1 MDFTFLKDYH
11 IRGKGGPIGKDP
23 IELFSKIKR
32 KAALTDFSILLGGS
46 GSCFGEQG
54 ELDQTYGWYFTST
67 FSSPEHIVAINPA
80 GDIKDIYTI
89 FDRNF
94 GARPVVKYSK
104 IMPFIL
110 NISPRSN
117 GILEVEYG
125 EYPQD
130 VVSKM
135 DIDILE
141 RLHYSNLLQKT
152 GKTYTI
158 NTNSFDKSATSVDF
172 EKLEEY
178 TYNDKKYV
186 RLKVNANFKSP
197 WTTDKLSTGEIF
209 DYGEYVWV
217 EVKPVKWLVDEKEDL
232 AISEKLLFSNIPY
245 ETKKNYL
252 RSFNSTYIKKYIDD
266 YFSKEIIPCKVHE
279 NIVQTQEEVDKEVLQ
294 TNKYGFDYSKVTEEE
309 IITGSIESDI
319 AVFLHGKS
327 SDGKSARVKQIDPDC
342 IIIYLRN
349 ATPESLNG
357 KSVYN
362 SDAGK
367 MIDIKP
373 TWLVKLEEICKKEPD
388 KLHIL
393 FFDEIT
399 NALPSIQGIAF
410 NIVLDKEVN
419 GKWKLPSNARI
430 VAAGNEMKDSL
441 AANQLAEPLFNRFV
455 HVYIETTVDKWLE
468 WANNNNIHPAIYV
481 YIAFKREKSLRSK
494 YNGITPNADPRK
506 WEMAS
511 KMLYKTNKPEMIRG
525 LVGEDITR
533 EFIAFC
539 QQKVIT
545 LQDVLN
551 DNYRH
556 EDLQMNMAE
565 RYATVIGLAS
575 VDEANFIKVRKFVS
589 KLGPELLSLFE
600 SLWSKDNPERLEK
613 IAEVKLSRHR

>member
-1 MDFTFLKDYH
+1 
-11 IRGKGGPIGKDP
+11 
-23 IELFSKIKR
+23 
-32 KAALTDFSILLGGS
+32 
-46 GSCFGEQG
+46 
-54 ELDQTYGWYFTST
+54 
-67 FSSPEHIVAINPA
+67 
-80 GDIKDIYTI
+80 
-89 FDRNF
+89 
-94 GARPVVKYSK
+94 
-104 IMPFIL
+104 
-110 NISPRSN
+110 
-117 GILEVEYG
+117 
-125 EYPQD
+125 
-130 VVSKM
+130 M